1 MLCTVG
7 LEVYKGMI
15 SCYELNNHF
24 LHAHLMQTLLP
35 MYGGF
40 VNYLVPIPPITW
52 TAMYSVMQCIY
63 N

>member
-15 SCYELNNHF
+15 SCYELNNNF

-40 VNYLVPIPPITW
+40 VNIFSAHTSHHVDSYV
-52 TAMYSVMQCIY
+52 
-63 N
+63 